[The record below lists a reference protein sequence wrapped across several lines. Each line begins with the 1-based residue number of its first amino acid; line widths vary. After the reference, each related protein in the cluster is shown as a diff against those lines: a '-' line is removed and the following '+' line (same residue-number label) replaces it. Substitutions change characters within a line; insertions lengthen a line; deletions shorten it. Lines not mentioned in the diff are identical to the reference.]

1 MKMNQKLDLGKYV
14 KIFSEFFI
22 ALGVLYIAVQTYF
35 QDQENIRF
43 DRYKPLS
50 DAYLNLKKESY
61 KLSVKGKEIAALKR
75 DDVDKAEDFIEKL
88 TVQLYMFRDSA
99 KIYEKRYCK
108 GEPLQPQISNLLIR
122 NKEIR
127 KKILQDNANAGEIE
141 KMYRNFSKND
151 MKCVD
156 KMMDAYIGNKCFESE
171 KLNEC

>member
-1 MKMNQKLDLGKYV
+1 M
-14 KIFSEFFI
+14 
-22 ALGVLYIAVQTYF
+22 
-35 QDQENIRF
+35 
-43 DRYKPLS
+43 
-50 DAYLNLKKESY
+50 
-61 KLSVKGKEIAALKR
+61 
-75 DDVDKAEDFIEKL
+75 
-88 TVQLYMFRDSA
+88 
-99 KIYEKRYCK
+99 
-108 GEPLQPQISNLLIR
+108 QPQISNLLIR